1 MSFIVLPL
9 KDNIIVEE
17 PIGRNPNNRLKM
29 SIQKDG
35 RYAKTSFCKLEVSN
49 NSKYELIACKLSTGR
64 THQIR
69 VHLNRLN
76 RHILGDI
83 LYGFKGDF
91 SIINGFFL
99 HGFCLVFTHPRTKEK
114 MSFTAKLPKDMQ
126 DFIDTNF
133 DKERIYEKIETSS
146 LFSFFNFNN

>member
-1 MSFIVLPL
+1 MIDLPL

-91 SIINGFFL
+91 SIINGFFFAWIL
-99 HGFCLVFTHPRTKEK
+99 L
-114 MSFTAKLPKDMQ
+114 S
-126 DFIDTNF
+126 
-133 DKERIYEKIETSS
+133 IYSP
-146 LFSFFNFNN
+146 

>member
-1 MSFIVLPL
+1 M
-9 KDNIIVEE
+9 
-17 PIGRNPNNRLKM
+17 
-29 SIQKDG
+29 
-35 RYAKTSFCKLEVSN
+35 
-49 NSKYELIACKLSTGR
+49 
-64 THQIR
+64 
-69 VHLNRLN
+69 N

-146 LFSFFNFNN
+146 LFKFFNFNN